1 MMSSTIPGGKRSRTG
16 CLSCRRRRVKCD
28 ERKPSCKRCESVNIH
43 CAGYQEKQYVGAR
56 RPRIVTSPTAAEQP
70 LSDHS
75 RLPTESVHTFLP
87 PSPGRP
93 LENGLP
99 LGWLPSY
106 PRPDQRP
113 GHGAR
118 HVLGYHHFL
127 FRTLPLL
134 FPREHM
140 YFWRDLLCEEA
151 WGIEYLHLTMTSLGN
166 LHRAVLM
173 LSAKE
178 EIAQTS
184 GLDLKIHAVQA
195 YTQAL
200 QELSSQ
206 IDEAQKTPDILVAV
220 FCLMAYFEVSD
231 VLHRMMWH
239 V

>member
-1 MMSSTIPGGKRSRTG
+1 MTSTIPGGKRSRTG

-43 CAGYQEKQYVGAR
+43 CAGYQQKQYVEAR
-56 RPRIVTSPTAAEQP
+56 RPRILTSPTTAEQP
-70 LSDHS
+70 LPDNSAP
-75 RLPTESVHTFLP
+75 PTEPVCTFLAP
-87 PSPGRP
+87 ASERP
-93 LENGLP
+93 LENGFP
-99 LGWLPSY
+99 LGWLPNY

-113 GHGAR
+113 GQGAR
-118 HVLGYHHFL
+118 HVLGYHQFL
-127 FRTLPLL
+127 SRTLPLL

-178 EIAQTS
+178 EITQTS
-184 GLDLKIHAVQA
+184 GLDIKIHAVQA

-200 QELSSQ
+200 QELSNQ
-206 IDEAQKTPDILVAV
+206 IDEAKKTPGILVAV
-220 FCLMAYFEVSD
+220 FCLMAYFEVSGF
-231 VLHRMMWH
+231 LHRTARRE
-239 V
+239 